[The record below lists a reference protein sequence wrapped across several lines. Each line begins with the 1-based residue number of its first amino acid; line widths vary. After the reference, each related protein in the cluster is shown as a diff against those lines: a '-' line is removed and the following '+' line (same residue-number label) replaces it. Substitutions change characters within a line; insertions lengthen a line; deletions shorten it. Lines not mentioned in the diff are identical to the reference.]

1 MMGSTY
7 EREQI
12 VGRNHENGMMI
23 GQRKGSLAR
32 SYCWA
37 LVLVLLG
44 VSATAQAAQTDRQ
57 GFDEKTVANFY
68 RGKVV
73 RIIVGFSAGGG
84 YGQYYRLIGQHLS
97 KSIPGN
103 PSVVAQT

>member
-1 MMGSTY
+1 ML
-7 EREQI
+7 
-12 VGRNHENGMMI
+12 I
-23 GQRKGSLAR
+23 GQRKGRLAR

-44 VSATAQAAQTDRQ
+44 VSATAQAAHTDPQ

-73 RIIVGFSAGGG
+73 RIIVGFPAGGG
-84 YGQYYRLIGQHLS
+84 YGQYSRLIGWHLS
-97 KSIPGN
+97 KYIHGN
-103 PSVVAQT
+103 LSV